1 MKNKR
6 KSENRKIAPGN
17 PQDSINNYEESVS
30 LEETK
35 KFLKILEIQN
45 DIIKKIIEP
54 INNPSASKKDKL
66 K

>member
-6 KSENRKIAPGN
+6 KSETKKNAPGI
-17 PQDSINNYEESVS
+17 PQDSINNYVESVS
-30 LEETK
+30 LEEAK
-35 KFLKILEIQN
+35 KFLKILEIHN

-54 INNPSASKKDKL
+54 INNPPASKKDKL